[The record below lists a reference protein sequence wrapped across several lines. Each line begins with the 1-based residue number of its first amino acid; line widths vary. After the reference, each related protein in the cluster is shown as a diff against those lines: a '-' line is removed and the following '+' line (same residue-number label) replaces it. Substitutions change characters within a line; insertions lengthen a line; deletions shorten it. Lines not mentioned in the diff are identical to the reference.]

1 MGWGPGAPFRLEGG
15 EEMALAAP
23 QHRRGCA
30 GRAGG
35 EGRGGGEGTQV
46 ASGIKITSGTAGRGW
61 AEEGGGE
68 APGVWTNKVVLRGIA
83 GDGAEERRRGS
94 GSMMRAALSG
104 AGRAEPNS
112 HPHPAATCRWM
123 RPRR

>member
-1 MGWGPGAPFRLEGG
+1 MGWGGGPAPHSVWREGRRWLWRLRNTAGG
-15 EEMALAAP
+15 V
-23 QHRRGCA
+23 
-30 GRAGG
+30 RAGLA
-35 EGRGGGEGTQV
+35 GRGGGEGTQV

-94 GSMMRAALSG
+94 GSMMRAAQSG

-112 HPHPAATCRWM
+112 HPHPAATCGWM